1 MTAGL
6 YRCDS
11 GETNSMNSIQSEAG
25 NRPVVAKPAYVCFD
39 EDGFLLEPLNWTEDT
54 AAMIAEIDGV
64 GPLRA
69 GHWRVIS
76 FLRDRYLRLGAIPP
90 VRIICRHSTLSKEEI
105 KTLFGS
111 CLEIWRIAG
120 LPNPGEEARSYMN

>member
-1 MTAGL
+1 
-6 YRCDS
+6 
-11 GETNSMNSIQSEAG
+11 MNSIQSEVGDLTGAD
-25 NRPVVAKPAYVCFD
+25 KQHLVCFD
-39 EDGFLLEPLNWTEDT
+39 EDGFMLEPANWTEET
-54 AAMIAEIDGV
+54 GAMIAEIDGV

-69 GHWRVIS
+69 EHWQVIH

-90 VRIICRHSTLSKEEI
+90 VRNMCRNSTLSKEEI

-120 LPNPGEEARSYMN
+120 LPNPGEEARSYMI